1 VRLSSIAVPAMVHSA
16 RKNLNEVRQNPSL

>member
-16 RKNLNEVRQNPSL
+16 RKNLNEVRENPSL